1 MPAPPITAKQLQ
13 RRLDAAASEATAREH
28 EGGGLDADL
37 GADALAAAAL
47 HKQQQQTGGASRP
60 RSAAT
65 SETGGS
71 ESSANSFKS
80 FTTTLSARRPCA
92 FDLMRW
98 MQSGAV

>member
-1 MPAPPITAKQLQ
+1 MPAPPITVKQLQ
-13 RRLDAAASEATAREH
+13 RRLDAAATEAAAREH

-47 HKQQQQTGGASRP
+47 DEQQQQQQTGGASRP

-65 SETGGS
+65 SETGVS

-92 FDLMRW
+92 LM
-98 MQSGAV
+98 